1 MIPVEPVVNE
11 KLAHVRGELVCKEV
25 DVLPRNVRSER
36 LDPILIGETETEGF
50 VDDLCHRRHT
60 QLLQPLA
67 QLTPGGGNAA
77 AVPPLRKILAERCLI
92 VAVYGDRHGF
102 CVVDF
107 QNLFDVAGLDVDV
120 KRHERRVFVHQ
131 CNLHDNT
138 SFSGA

>member
-1 MIPVEPVVNE
+1 MQGYFLADPRSAQASGCVPVCAARFFLRNRSADSDSPV
-11 KLAHVRGELVCKEV
+11 K
-25 DVLPRNVRSER
+25 
-36 LDPILIGETETEGF
+36 
-50 VDDLCHRRHT
+50 
-60 QLLQPLA
+60 PLA
-67 QLTPGGGNAA
+67 LVPEH
-77 AVPPLRKILAERCLI
+77 VPPLRKILAERCLI

-120 KRHERRVFVHQ
+120 KRHEGRVFVHQ